1 MTLLERWGRV
11 AVGLVVAAA
20 AAYLLFR
27 LRFVFVTVAFAA
39 MLAYAL
45 LPLVELAGRIRVGG
59 NPLPRLIPVIA
70 VFVFVALGVTG
81 VSRVAARPVIDETQ
95 RFAANIEQYRD
106 QVTVFLTQVREGF
119 TQAVPAPLR
128 PEVDRAVEQA
138 GNIVVNAMTGVVRS
152 TARWLAHLVEVVLI
166 PILAFYFLLDLPVL
180 RKDLLGFLPAAGREP
195 VLAAAQRADRIV
207 AGYVRAQ
214 LTLMA
219 ISGIVVW
226 IGLALIGM
234 RFPLLLGIIAGLTRA
249 FPIIGPVMGAIPI
262 VGIAALQSPETALA
276 VLIFFTVLQL
286 VESKIVLPKIIGHEL
301 HLHAV
306 TILLALL
313 VGNALFGIMGMFLAA
328 PAAAFIK
335 ALREMSEGGFAS
347 EPAAAPAAVSRV
359 TAPPVGSRRQ
369 DAVVPEH

>member
-11 AVGLVVAAA
+11 AAGLVVAAA
-20 AAYLLFR
+20 AAYLLWR

-45 LPLVELAGRIRVGG
+45 LPLVEWTGRIRVGG
-59 NPLPRLIPVIA
+59 SPIPRLASVA
-70 VFVFVALGVTG
+70 LVFVVVALGVTG
-81 VSRVAARPVIDETQ
+81 VCRVAARPVIDETQ
-95 RFAANIEQYRD
+95 RFAVNIEQYRD
-106 QVTVFLTQVREGF
+106 QVTVFLTQVRDGF

-138 GNIVVNAMTGVVRS
+138 GNIVVNAMTGIVRS

-166 PILAFYFLLDLPVL
+166 PILAFYFLLDLPIL
-180 RKDLLGFLPAAGREP
+180 RKDLLGFLPAAMRDP
-195 VLAAAQRADRIV
+195 VLAAARRADRIV

-219 ISGIVVW
+219 ISGVVVW
-226 IGLALIGM
+226 IGLALIGV

-262 VGIAALQSPETALA
+262 IGIAALQSPETALA

-313 VGNALFGIMGMFLAA
+313 VGNALFGMMGMFLAP

-335 ALREMSEGGFAS
+335 ALRQMSEEGFV
-347 EPAAAPAAVSRV
+347 EPETAPAAVPRV
-359 TAPPVGSRRQ
+359 AALPVGPRRP